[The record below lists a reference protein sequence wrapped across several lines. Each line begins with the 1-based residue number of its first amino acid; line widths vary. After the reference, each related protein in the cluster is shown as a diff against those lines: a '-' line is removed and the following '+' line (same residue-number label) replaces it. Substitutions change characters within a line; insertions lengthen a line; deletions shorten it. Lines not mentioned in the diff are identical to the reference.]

1 MQSLYR
7 PGQGLSVPGVEAPR
21 FPGKELSDR
30 LYQFTRLYSF
40 LLEAESTAGP
50 YCSRKDY
57 VNENLQ

>member
-7 PGQGLSVPGVEAPR
+7 PGQGVRVPGVEAPI
-21 FPGKELSDR
+21 FQVKELTDR

-50 YCSRKDY
+50 QCSRKDY
-57 VNENLQ
+57 VNENFQ